1 MNGLVAGVVIANPNL
16 HEEVVVYLREMLV
29 RVPID
34 ETQFGDLEKLLDRI
48 DLVRPDVLVVEI
60 GGLEDRLEET
70 LRALKSCSSNPAL
83 IVVDT
88 VAQPAVI
95 IAAMRA
101 GVIEYLCPPFDGRLR
116 AALQRVFV
124 SRGGSKSAAEAHE
137 GKTLGFLSAKGGCG
151 ATTIACHLAHEFQRQ
166 TDQRILLADLDMEA
180 GLIHFL
186 LKTDSPYSVLDA
198 VTNVHRLDPSFWKAL
213 VSNGTPRLEVI
224 ASPARGASGPVEEV
238 PFRHV
243 LRFTR
248 SQYDWVLADL
258 GRGLNPTSMSLL
270 GDIDECFVVTTLDV
284 LALYKTKHLLQTL
297 VEGGYPH
304 NRLRLIVNR
313 MEKRADLGLDDLE
326 RMLGLPAYGIVPNDH
341 AALYEAY
348 TAGKL
353 AEPGGIL
360 GVHYARLASKITG
373 APVPVAKAKRRFM
386 SLF

>member
-88 VAQPAVI
+88 VAQPAAI

-166 TDQRILLADLDMEA
+166 TDQRPAKDPELTMTGGLAATGGQPRNGRRGDRDTGDEDAKQCDEVARRRAPSTGLQRPQRSHDCQQFTAGEVTCDACLRATRPSVDRRLLA
-180 GLIHFL
+180 H
-186 LKTDSPYSVLDA
+186 
-198 VTNVHRLDPSFWKAL
+198 
-213 VSNGTPRLEVI
+213 
-224 ASPARGASGPVEEV
+224 
-238 PFRHV
+238 
-243 LRFTR
+243 
-248 SQYDWVLADL
+248 
-258 GRGLNPTSMSLL
+258 
-270 GDIDECFVVTTLDV
+270 
-284 LALYKTKHLLQTL
+284 
-297 VEGGYPH
+297 GY
-304 NRLRLIVNR
+304 
-313 MEKRADLGLDDLE
+313 G
-326 RMLGLPAYGIVPNDH
+326 
-341 AALYEAY
+341 
-348 TAGKL
+348 
-353 AEPGGIL
+353 
-360 GVHYARLASKITG
+360 
-373 APVPVAKAKRRFM
+373 
-386 SLF
+386 